1 MAHQE
6 FDRFAINMDP
16 LSSRDNKKRIE
27 QDHVPIDQKTKKP
40 SMAPG
45 KVSRGLSQETSRLK

>member
-6 FDRFAINMDP
+6 FDRFAIKMEP

-27 QDHVPIDQKTKKP
+27 QDHVPIDQKPKKL
-40 SMAPG
+40 SVAPG
-45 KVSRGLSQETSRLK
+45 RGIARLARRNAAP

>member
-6 FDRFAINMDP
+6 FDRFAINMEP

-27 QDHVPIDQKTKKP
+27 QDHVPIDQKPKKL
-40 SMAPG
+40 SAAPG
-45 KVSRGLSQETSRLK
+45 PDIGRLAPRNAAP